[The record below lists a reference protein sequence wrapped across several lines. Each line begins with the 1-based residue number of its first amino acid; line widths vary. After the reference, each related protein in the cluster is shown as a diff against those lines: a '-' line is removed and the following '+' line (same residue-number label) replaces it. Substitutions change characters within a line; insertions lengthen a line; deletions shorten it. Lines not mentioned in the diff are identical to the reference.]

1 MRIAILTLCV
11 LSTLTAAC
19 DGDGMRI
26 SSTRRSDD
34 GEGKGVL
41 KVVDALQCPQA
52 MGVLTRKGSALNG
65 GTTCTYVGPRGSEV
79 SLHLIRL
86 EGSVDAVLKTYEDQ
100 LGRDLPAAAQ
110 ATDLPKPVTPP
121 PPPPPAGSGDHAEV
135 RLPGLEVD
143 ARGDKANV
151 RIGPISIHADDTNA
165 TVDVSGDGE
174 TVNIQAHDDGA
185 EIRTRTEGAA
195 TRTSWILTDSRGSA
209 AGWRVVGYE
218 ARGPEGGPIVLA
230 TVRTKDRDE
239 DSIFDAARDL
249 VTLNVGE

>member
-1 MRIAILTLCV
+1 MRAAVLTLCA
-11 LSTLTAAC
+11 LSALTAAC
-19 DGDGMRI
+19 DGDGVQIRT
-26 SSTRRSDD
+26 TRSSDD

-41 KVVDALQCPQA
+41 KVIDALQCPQA
-52 MGVLTRKGSALNG
+52 MGVLTRKGSALNA
-65 GTTCTYVGPRGSEV
+65 GTTCTYAGPRGTEV

-86 EGSVDAVLKTYEDQ
+86 DGPVDGVLKSFEDR
-100 LGRDLPAAAQ
+100 LSRDLPEAAL
-110 ATDLPKPVTPP
+110 ATNRPAPAAPDA
-121 PPPPPAGSGDHAEV
+121 PPADKGDRAEV

-151 RIGPISIHADDTNA
+151 RIGPISIHADDANA
-165 TVDVSGDGE
+165 TVDMSSDGE

-185 EIRTRTEGAA
+185 EIRTRTVGAA

-239 DSIFDAARDL
+239 DNIFDAARDL